1 MYYIGAVLSTT
12 LTVRI
17 PKELK
22 EKMSKFNINWSEEIR
37 RFLEKRVAQLEAL
50 QLLDEIE
57 KRAINRKV
65 IVDSAKLVR
74 EDRWSR

>member
-1 MYYIGAVLSTT
+1 
-12 LTVRI
+12 
-17 PKELK
+17 
-22 EKMSKFNINWSEEIR
+22 MSRFNINWSDEIR

-57 KRAINRKV
+57 KRAVNRRV

>member
-1 MYYIGAVLSTT
+1 VSVT

-22 EKMSKFNINWSEEIR
+22 ERMSKFNINWSEEIR
-37 RFLEKRVAQLEAL
+37 RFLEERVAQLEAL

-57 KRAINRKV
+57 KRAANRRV
-65 IVDSAKLVR
+65 TSDSTKLIR